1 MRAIHFP
8 QSAIRNPHFFVGVL
22 LAGLT
27 GCGYTLV
34 GTQAETTGVRIA
46 LVVPPV
52 RNQSREPGL
61 ERHMTA
67 ALRRAIARSPVL
79 SLASERS
86 ASRRLQS
93 VVQQFRSVAISF
105 DARDNVVQYRLEAE
119 MQIRLIDQASETP
132 VLEQAISSWAEYLV
146 STTGV
151 VRQNVVARE
160 AAIFHLA
167 QRFAEKCTA
176 LLEVTLL

>member
-8 QSAIRNPHFFVGVL
+8 QFAIRNPYFFLGIL

-34 GTQAETTGVRIA
+34 GTQAEKTRARMA
-46 LVVPPV
+46 LAVPPV

-61 ERHMTA
+61 EHHMTA
-67 ALRRAIARSPVL
+67 ALRRAIAQSTVL
-79 SLASERS
+79 SLVAESS
-86 ASRRLQS
+86 APRHLQS
-93 VVQQFRSVAISF
+93 VVLQFRIVAISF
-105 DARDNVVQYRLEAE
+105 DARDNVVQYRIEAE
-119 MQIRLIDQASETP
+119 TQIRLIDQTAEVS
-132 VLEQAISSWAEYLV
+132 VLEQEISAWAEYLV
-146 STTGV
+146 STTGI

-160 AAIFHLA
+160 AALFRLA

-176 LLEVTLL
+176 LLEVTLR